1 MVIEAHWPGATALE
15 IANQVTQPIETK
27 LKTISSRSKII
38 SFSRQNKSTIIFQ
51 VRGDINADE
60 TPIIWS
66 NVRNK
71 VKDIQ
76 NLLPKGAVG
85 ITFNDDF
92 GDTFGIIYA
101 LNSPGYSPK
110 ITDRFVRDIREKFL
124 SIKDVGRVEI
134 FGQQREK
141 IYIEIS
147 RRILNKYNLTAEDLS
162 RQLGENNFIALS
174 GNIEQE
180 KLDTTIRVN
189 STYKTVDQIRNTR
202 INTAKDIVILGEI
215 AKIYRSF
222 PDPFEQKVKVNG
234 LEAIAIGISMK
245 KGGDIIKL
253 GKSVDKKVTEITQN
267 LPVGMELAKIQ
278 NQPKAV
284 SKTVDEFL
292 VVLFEAISI
301 VLIASLISL
310 GIKRNPL
317 SFDIK
322 PGLIV
327 AISIPLVMAITF
339 MIMKLLGIGL
349 HKVSLGAL
357 IISLGLLVDD
367 AIIVIEMMFKKV
379 EQGVSLIEA
388 VASSYATTAMPMLT
402 GTLIT
407 ALGFLPI
414 GLANSEVGEY
424 TFAIFAVTGIS
435 LLVSWF
441 VSIFFVPVFGYW
453 MISMSKKKKS
463 SKHEISRMD
472 NHETLRNI
480 LNFSMS
486 KKLISL
492 SIIFFIFLLGFLSF
506 KNVEKQFFPDSNRSE
521 ILVDVYLPERS
532 STRETEAVVKKL
544 EKKVMEMPNILN
556 VVSWLGSGAPRFFL
570 PIDIIFPNPNVAQ
583 LVITPDKREVRD
595 EISEKIRDM
604 ASTIIPEA
612 RVRVK
617 VLPNG
622 PPVPYPVSFRLLS
635 DDEKNLK
642 EAASKVQTILAK
654 HPNLINVHNNWGIK
668 SSIINLSVDDARARE
683 FGITPFKIA
692 EALKVRSYGTEIGE
706 FRDDKLLLPI
716 LFRLNKN
723 DRDEVFDLRGIIISS
738 EKGEAIP
745 LDKIVK
751 FSVDWEYPVIWRY
764 DNKFSMSIQADT
776 VGELQSPTITN
787 QVLLEINK
795 IKNEFA
801 DNVELQVGGT
811 VEESSKGQ
819 NSIITGLPIMFF
831 LIFTL
836 LVIQLSSV
844 SKSLLVFV
852 TAPLGVSGAL
862 FALILFDMPLGFVA
876 GLGIVALIGMIIR
889 NSVILVDQIERER
902 LSGKDVLNS
911 VVDATLGRFRPIILT
926 AGTAALAMVPLT
938 KSIFWGPMAVAIMGG
953 LVIATILSLILIPIL
968 YSIFYSEKTSSK
980 IF

>member
-1 MVIEAHWPGATALE
+1 MVVEAHWPGATALE

-51 VRGDINADE
+51 VRGDIKADE
-60 TPIIWS
+60 IQIIWA

-71 VKDIQ
+71 VKDIHS
-76 NLLPKGAVG
+76 LLPKGQVHV
-85 ITFNDDF
+85 IFNDDF

-110 ITDRFVRDIREKFL
+110 ITDRFVRDIREKLL

-134 FGQQREK
+134 FGQQREQ

-147 RRILNKYNLTAEDLS
+147 RRVLNKYNLTAEDLS
-162 RQLGENNFIALS
+162 RQLRENNFVASS
-174 GNIEQE
+174 GKIEQE
-180 KLDTTIRVN
+180 KLNTSVRVN
-189 STYKTVDQIRNTR
+189 STYKTVEQIRNTR
-202 INTAKDIVILGEI
+202 IKTAKDVVILGEI
-215 AKIYRSF
+215 SKIYRSF
-222 PDPFEQKVKVNG
+222 PDPFQQKVKVNG
-234 LEAIAIGISMK
+234 FEAIAIGLSMK
-245 KGGDIIKL
+245 KGGDIIRL
-253 GKSVDKKVTEITQN
+253 GEEVDEKIRQITNN
-267 LPVGMELAKIQ
+267 LPVGMELTKIQ
-278 NQPKAV
+278 NQPDAV

-292 VVLFEAISI
+292 IVLFEAISI
-301 VLIASLISL
+301 VLLVSLISL
-310 GIKRNPL
+310 GFRRNPL

-327 AISIPLVMAITF
+327 AMSIPLVMAITF

-367 AIIVIEMMFKKV
+367 AIIVVEMMFKKID
-379 EQGVSLIEA
+379 QGFSLLKAVS
-388 VASSYATTAMPMLT
+388 SSYETTAMPMLT

-407 ALGFLPI
+407 AIGFLPI

-424 TFAIFAVTGIS
+424 TFAIFAVTGLS

-441 VSIFFVPVFGYW
+441 VSIFFIPVFGYW
-453 MISMSKKKKS
+453 IINKSKTEPLEKKENQNTTSLKIFSDFLKFSLSKK
-463 SKHEISRMD
+463 
-472 NHETLRNI
+472 
-480 LNFSMS
+480 F
-486 KKLISL
+486 ISL
-492 SIIFFIFLLGFLSF
+492 SIILLICFFGFMSI

-521 ILVDVYLPERS
+521 ILVDIYLPERS
-532 STRETEAVVKKL
+532 SARETEIIVRKL
-544 EKKVMEMPNILN
+544 EKEIMEMSEINN

-570 PIDIIFPNPNVAQ
+570 PIDIIFPSPNVAQ
-583 LVITPDKREVRD
+583 LVITPRTRD
-595 EISEKIRDM
+595 IRDDILNKIRIM
-604 ASTIIPEA
+604 AYNKTPEA

-642 EAASKVQTILAK
+642 DAASKIQRILVQ
-654 HPNLINVHNNWGIK
+654 HPNLVSVHNNWGNK
-668 SSIINLSVDDARARE
+668 SSIVNLSVDDARARE
-683 FGITPFKIA
+683 LGITPFKIS
-692 EALKVRSYGTEIGE
+692 EALKVRSFGTEIGE

-716 LFRLNKN
+716 LFRLDKN
-723 DRDEVFDLRGIIISS
+723 DRDEVYDLRGIIVSS
-738 EKGEAIP
+738 KNGETIP

-751 FSVDWEYPVIWRY
+751 FSVGWEYPIIWRY
-764 DNKFSMSIQADT
+764 DNKFAMSIQADT
-776 VGELQSPTITN
+776 IGEIQSPTITN
-787 QVLLEINK
+787 QILSEINK
-795 IKNEFA
+795 VKNEFP

-811 VEESSKGQ
+811 LEESNKGQ
-819 NSIITGLPIMFF
+819 NSIITGLPMMLF

-836 LVIQLSSV
+836 LVIQLSSI
-844 SKSLLVFV
+844 SKSLVVLI

-862 FALILFDMPLGFVA
+862 VALLLFDRPLGFVA

-902 LSGKDVLNS
+902 ASGKDVLNS
-911 VVDATLGRFRPIILT
+911 VIDATIGRFRPIVLT
-926 AGTAALAMVPLT
+926 AGTAVLAMVPLT

-953 LVIATILSLILIPIL
+953 LVIATMLSLILIPIL
-968 YSIFYSEKTSSK
+968 YSVFFEDGKN
-980 IF
+980 